1 MSEVQVMLQV
11 IPLAAQAGIAGFESP
26 AAEYKQLGLDLD
38 ELLIDHPTATFIGLA
53 KGDSMTGYGI
63 FDGDLLIVDRAAHRA
78 SFDIVVANLNGVFV
92 CKLFDRKALV
102 LLSGADEHV
111 PYVLSAGDVF
121 DEEGIVIRSIRM
133 HRSSKMVSKC
143 LP

>member
-1 MSEVQVMLQV
+1 MLQV

-38 ELLIDHPTATFIGLA
+38 ELLIEHPTATFIGLA
-53 KGDSMTGYGI
+53 KGDSMVGYGI
-63 FDGDLLIVDRAAHRA
+63 FDGDLLLVDRAAHR
-78 SFDIVVANLNGVFV
+78 SSLDIVVANLNGVFV

-102 LLSGADEHV
+102 LLSAGDDNA
-111 PYVLSAGDVF
+111 PYVLGPGDIF
-121 DEEGIVIRSIRM
+121 DEEGIVVRSVRM
-133 HRSSKMVSKC
+133 HRYSKMVNKC

>member
-1 MSEVQVMLQV
+1 MLQV

-38 ELLIDHPTATFIGLA
+38 ELLIEHPTATFVGLA
-53 KGDSMTGYGI
+53 KGDSMIGYGI
-63 FDGDLLIVDRAAHRA
+63 FDGDLLLVDRAAHR
-78 SFDIVVANLNGVFV
+78 SSLDIVVANLNGVFV

-102 LLSGADEHV
+102 LLSAADDHA
-111 PYVLSAGDVF
+111 PYVLGPGDIF
-121 DEEGIVIRSIRM
+121 DEEGIVVRSVRM
-133 HRSSKMVSKC
+133 HRHSKMVNKC

>member
-1 MSEVQVMLQV
+1 MLQV

-38 ELLIDHPTATFIGLA
+38 ELLIEHPTATFIGLA
-53 KGDSMTGYGI
+53 KGDSMVGYGI
-63 FDGDLLIVDRAAHRA
+63 FDGDLLLVDRAAQR
-78 SFDIVVANLNGVFV
+78 SSLDIVVANLNGVFV

-102 LLSGADEHV
+102 LLSAGDDHA
-111 PYVLSAGDVF
+111 PYVLGPGDIF
-121 DEEGIVIRSIRM
+121 DEEGIVVRSVRM
-133 HRSSKMVSKC
+133 HRYSKMVNKC

>member
-1 MSEVQVMLQV
+1 MLQV

-38 ELLIDHPTATFIGLA
+38 ELLIEHPTATFIGLA
-53 KGDSMTGYGI
+53 KGDSMVGYGI
-63 FDGDLLIVDRAAHRA
+63 FDGDLLLVDRAAHR
-78 SFDIVVANLNGVFV
+78 SSLDIVVANLNGVFV

-102 LLSGADEHV
+102 LLS
-111 PYVLSAGDVF
+111 AGDDHEPYGLGPGDIF
-121 DEEGIVIRSIRM
+121 DEEGIVVRSVRM
-133 HRSSKMVSKC
+133 HRYSKMVNKC

>member
-1 MSEVQVMLQV
+1 MLQV

-38 ELLIDHPTATFIGLA
+38 ELLIEHPTATFIGLA
-53 KGDSMTGYGI
+53 KGDSMVGYGI
-63 FDGDLLIVDRAAHRA
+63 FDGDLLLVDRAAHR
-78 SFDIVVANLNGVFV
+78 SSLDIVVANLNGVFE

-102 LLSGADEHV
+102 LLSAGDDHA
-111 PYVLSAGDVF
+111 PYVLGPGDIF
-121 DEEGIVIRSIRM
+121 DEEGIVVRSVRM
-133 HRSSKMVSKC
+133 HRYSKMVNKC

>member
-1 MSEVQVMLQV
+1 MLQV

-38 ELLIDHPTATFIGLA
+38 ELLIEHPTATFIGLA
-53 KGDSMTGYGI
+53 KGDSMVGYGI
-63 FDGDLLIVDRAAHRA
+63 FDGDLLLVDRAAHR
-78 SFDIVVANLNGVFV
+78 SSLDIVVANLNGVFV

-102 LLSGADEHV
+102 LLSAADDHT
-111 PYVLSAGDVF
+111 PYVLGPGDIF
-121 DEEGIVIRSIRM
+121 DEEGIVVRSVRM
-133 HRSSKMVSKC
+133 HRHSKMVNKC

>member
-1 MSEVQVMLQV
+1 MLQV

-38 ELLIDHPTATFIGLA
+38 DLLIEHPSATFIGQA

-63 FDGDLLIVDRAAHRA
+63 YDNDLLIVDRAAQK
-78 SFDIVVANLNGVFV
+78 STFDIIVANLNGVFV
-92 CKLFDRKALV
+92 CKLFDRKAMV
-102 LLSGADEHV
+102 LLSAAEFHD
-111 PYVLSAGDVF
+111 PYALGQGDVF

-133 HRSSKMVSKC
+133 HRTSRKVTQH
-143 LP
+143 LTDVG

>member
-1 MSEVQVMLQV
+1 M

-38 ELLIDHPTATFIGLA
+38 ELLIEHPTATFIGLA
-53 KGDSMTGYGI
+53 KGDSMVGYGI
-63 FDGDLLIVDRAAHRA
+63 FDGDLLLVDRAAHR
-78 SFDIVVANLNGVFV
+78 SSLDIVVANLNGVFV

-102 LLSGADEHV
+102 LLSAGDDHA
-111 PYVLSAGDVF
+111 PYVLGPGDIF
-121 DEEGIVIRSIRM
+121 DEEGIVVRSVRM
-133 HRSSKMVSKC
+133 HRYSKMVNKC